1 MRYRFALFLALGLGA
16 MALSGCVP
24 VVIGAGGAIAA
35 DTISEDRGRDL
46 F

>member
-1 MRYRFALFLALGLGA
+1 MRVVILIAGL

-24 VVIGAGGAIAA
+24 VVVGAGGAIAA
-35 DTISEDRGRDL
+35 DTIAEDRGGNL